1 MSHRVL
7 DLDRYVPALITF
19 VSNKLSAG
27 ASSVYRKNFN
37 LGVTDWRIIAMLA
50 VEPNITASR
59 VAQVI
64 GLNKAAVS
72 RSLKSLRDRS
82 LVSVVYDNK
91 NERRKLVALTQEGL
105 KTHDDVM
112 SVALARESLL
122 LEPLT
127 DDEVDVFI
135 GILQKLHK
143 QVDVVNAMDPSEE
156 ESNEVFGLPDDK
168 LKRHT
173 IEVKDRA

>member
-72 RSLKSLRDRS
+72 RSLKSLRDRN
-82 LVSVVYDNK
+82 LVSVVDDDK
-91 NERRKLVALTQEGL
+91 NERRKLVALTSVGL

-112 SVALARESLL
+112 RVALARESLL

-127 DDEVDVFI
+127 DDEIDTFI

-143 QVDVVNAMDPSEE
+143 QVDVVNSMDPSEDDL
-156 ESNEVFGLPDDK
+156 SEVFATSVDK

-173 IEVKDRA
+173 VEVKD

>member
-27 ASSVYRKNFN
+27 ASSVYRRNFN

-59 VAQVI
+59 IAQVI

-72 RSLKSLRDRS
+72 RSLKSLRDRNM
-82 LVSVVYDNK
+82 VSVVSHDES
-91 NERRKLVALTQEGL
+91 ERRKLVALTPAGL
-105 KTHDDVM
+105 KAHDDVM
-112 SVALARESLL
+112 RVALARESLL

-127 DDEVDVFI
+127 DDEIDTFI

-143 QVDVVNAMDPSEE
+143 QVDVVNAMDPSDGDL
-156 ESNEVFGLPDDK
+156 SDVFAKSVDK
-168 LKRHT
+168 LERHT
-173 IEVKDRA
+173 VQVKD